1 MIGNFEWMATFC
13 LILLGLIFAPF
24 YFRNRVS
31 TLPEYLEKR
40 FGSGSRTFLAFMS
53 VVGALFIHIGM
64 SLYAGATI
72 FEQFFGINVYE
83 QTTHTTEVN
92 LTPKEADEGTRVPVA
107 LPVHLTCPV
116 CGGRG
121 EVWNEVCGVCTGT
134 GGGLLSHNLNVRVP
148 PGVHHGTRLR
158 FCVSPPFAPE
168 THVEVRI
175 TIP

>member
-1 MIGNFEWMATFC
+1 MFERGTAGDRARRDARDWLSDEVVVDFPSMAE
-13 LILLGLIFAPF
+13 LVG
-24 YFRNRVS
+24 RM
-31 TLPEYLEKR
+31 
-40 FGSGSRTFLAFMS
+40 RTS
-53 VVGALFIHIGM
+53 
-64 SLYAGATI
+64 
-72 FEQFFGINVYE
+72 FFGINDYE

-175 TIP
+175 AIP

>member
-1 MIGNFEWMATFC
+1 MFEHGTAGDRTRRDARDWLSDEVVVDFPSMAE
-13 LILLGLIFAPF
+13 LVG
-24 YFRNRVS
+24 RM
-31 TLPEYLEKR
+31 
-40 FGSGSRTFLAFMS
+40 RTS
-53 VVGALFIHIGM
+53 
-64 SLYAGATI
+64 
-72 FEQFFGINVYE
+72 FFGINDYE
-83 QTTHTTEVN
+83 QTTHTTHVN
-92 LTPKEADEGTRVPVA
+92 LTAREADEGTRVPVA

-175 TIP
+175 AIP

>member
-1 MIGNFEWMATFC
+1 MFERGTAGDRARRDARDWLSDEVVVDFPSMAE
-13 LILLGLIFAPF
+13 
-24 YFRNRVS
+24 RVG
-31 TLPEYLEKR
+31 R
-40 FGSGSRTFLAFMS
+40 MRTS
-53 VVGALFIHIGM
+53 
-64 SLYAGATI
+64 
-72 FEQFFGINVYE
+72 FFGINDYE

-175 TIP
+175 AIP